1 MQTDYTQMQ
10 NNFNPERDYTQLTLE
25 ELKAHKAHLSH
36 RMKKRLII
44 MDKINSASHPNE
56 YMKEVDISQAIQ
68 KDFDAINEQIKLKEL
83 KV

>member
-1 MQTDYTQMQ
+1 MQTDYTQM
-10 NNFNPERDYTQLTLE
+10 TLE
-25 ELKAHKAHLSH
+25 ELNTHKAHLSH

-68 KDFDAINEQIKLKEL
+68 KDFDAVNEQIKLKI
-83 KV
+83 